1 VVVANL
7 QLETEKAEKAENLGP
22 HVFLV
27 APCAVKVIYY
37 HLVAFL
43 LIFVP

>member
-1 VVVANL
+1 
-7 QLETEKAEKAENLGP
+7 LGP

-43 LIFVP
+43 LIFVPWKNSE